1 MNIILLAPPAAGKG
15 TQSNL
20 IISKYN
26 LNHISTGDLLRDA
39 LKNNDSRSNYI
50 KEEMNAGRLVSD
62 EIILELIKEKILSD
76 TSDNGC
82 ILDGF
87 PRNIN
92 QAIAYEEMLNSI
104 NKKVDYVFYLDID
117 KEIARKRIVGRLSC
131 NSCGNIY
138 NNLFSNMKPL
148 QSGICDNCG
157 NTLTQRDDDNEI
169 TFEKRFDTYQRDTQP
184 LIDFYRNRNL
194 LYDIDSNGEPMDVF
208 KRIEKIINGEL

>member
-184 LIDFYRNRNL
+184 LIDFYRNRNV